1 MFINR
6 KFTFTGI
13 FLFIFLS
20 ISTVEGVQKVRL
32 QLKWEHQFQFAGYY
46 AAEAKGFYRAA
57 GLEVEFIPGKPGQNW
72 VSEVVN
78 GKAEFGVG
86 ATDLLIHRDNGDPVV
101 VLAVI
106 FQHSPLVIMSL
117 KENGLQSIHDLAGHT
132 IMLEEGSS
140 ELSAY
145 LNAEGLYSNRYAQVP
160 HNFST
165 DALVNGEVDAMST
178 YITDEPFLLRKQKI
192 EYSIFSPRSAGI
204 DFYGDNLFTTETLL
218 KSNPELVKAFRSA
231 SLSGW
236 EYAMKHPEEII
247 QLIHT
252 RYNQQKPLD
261 HLRYE
266 AEQMITLLQTALV
279 EIGHSNPGR
288 WQHIAETYTKLGML
302 QKSVDLNAFLFNP
315 NPQPADLS
323 WFYLTTAIALLI
335 TALVS
340 LLAFYIYRINSRLR
354 QISVSQQKTSQ
365 ELVASEEL
373 FRKVIENVPFYL
385 SIVTLDGKIRY
396 INSFGKSFFELEGS
410 VENQDLSASVFWS
423 NPAERKV
430 WIDKL
435 QSGLVKEFETKLKTK
450 SGREVNVLL
459 SGLLITY
466 QGELCV
472 LSTQYDITAQKKAE
486 KELLKSEEV
495 YRLLIDLSPDLFWIL
510 NLNRNCFT
518 YISPT
523 IFELRGLTAEEAML
537 ERLEDSLDS
546 ESQEKVNNA
555 MVENL
560 DRLIKNPDEKYR
572 YTTQIRQ
579 RHKDG
584 HFILF
589 EITTRLC
596 FNELNE
602 VEIFGVSRKIE
613 NSSKND

>member
-1 MFINR
+1 
-6 KFTFTGI
+6 
-13 FLFIFLS
+13 
-20 ISTVEGVQKVRL
+20 
-32 QLKWEHQFQFAGYY
+32 
-46 AAEAKGFYRAA
+46 
-57 GLEVEFIPGKPGQNW
+57 
-72 VSEVVN
+72 
-78 GKAEFGVG
+78 
-86 ATDLLIHRDNGDPVV
+86 
-101 VLAVI
+101 
-106 FQHSPLVIMSL
+106 
-117 KENGLQSIHDLAGHT
+117 
-132 IMLEEGSS
+132 
-140 ELSAY
+140 
-145 LNAEGLYSNRYAQVP
+145 
-160 HNFST
+160 
-165 DALVNGEVDAMST
+165 
-178 YITDEPFLLRKQKI
+178 
-192 EYSIFSPRSAGI
+192 
-204 DFYGDNLFTTETLL
+204 
-218 KSNPELVKAFRSA
+218 
-231 SLSGW
+231 
-236 EYAMKHPEEII
+236 
-247 QLIHT
+247 
-252 RYNQQKPLD
+252 
-261 HLRYE
+261 
-266 AEQMITLLQTALV
+266 
-279 EIGHSNPGR
+279 
-288 WQHIAETYTKLGML
+288 
-302 QKSVDLNAFLFNP
+302 
-315 NPQPADLS
+315 
-323 WFYLTTAIALLI
+323 
-335 TALVS
+335 

-396 INSFGKSFFELEGS
+396 INPFGKSFFELEGS